1 MARGITRQLA
11 PASTSTAPSVEFLDA
26 RDQEQVDVLKGV
38 IGDGQGKSATARA
51 NREELRVGNIELSAI
66 GQVNAKGPK
75 RLCSMH
81 QSKLLDGHGPIL
93 VRSVSGINRVQ
104 SPPGTIGRT
113 VASNHRR
120 SADPTSSFEGVQ
132 QCNV

>member
-75 RLCSMH
+75 RLCLQIVQDFLGCHATGFSTIVQH
-81 QSKLLDGHGPIL
+81 PHYPADGE
-93 VRSVSGINRVQ
+93 SVK
-104 SPPGTIGRT
+104 P
-113 VASNHRR
+113 AS
-120 SADPTSSFEGVQ
+120 V
-132 QCNV
+132 